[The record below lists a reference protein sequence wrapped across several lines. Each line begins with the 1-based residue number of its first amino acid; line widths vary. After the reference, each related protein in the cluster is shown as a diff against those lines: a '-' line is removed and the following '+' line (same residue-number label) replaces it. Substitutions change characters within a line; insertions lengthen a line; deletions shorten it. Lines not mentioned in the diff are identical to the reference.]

1 MVFSIITLNFGRDTW
16 DEENGYLNIPL
27 AMLTSFQ
34 LSLAKL
40 LFFHNTGQLRLKMKY
55 YFPGDPI

>member
-1 MVFSIITLNFGRDTW
+1 MVFSIITLNFGRATW

-40 LFFHNTGQLRLKMKY
+40 LFSITLAN
-55 YFPGDPI
+55 